1 MEEQPP
7 SSQST
12 NTQNPKHVSP
22 YFNFSDLNNPYRIEN
37 GDHTSLVLV
46 TELLTTENYITWSRS
61 MRRALRARNKLG
73 FISGNIVRPTNEED
87 PLFEMWERCN
97 DMVVS
102 WIQNAVSTDIKHT
115 LAFVDDAQMV
125 WIELK
130 DRFTQQNGPRIF
142 QLRRDLA
149 TLRQDRDSMSA
160 YFGNLKTLW
169 DEMIVYNPMPLC
181 TCGQLKVLS
190 ERYQRDYVIQ
200 FLMGLNDQY
209 TNARDQIMLIEPLP
223 SINKVFSLI
232 QQQEQHHQ
240 LTNNTPSCESMAL
253 AGKFVHTPFKT
264 INRNFTNL
272 RKERPYC
279 QHCRTQGHTLENC
292 YKAGNAEPPVC
303 SHCNVSGHMV
313 EKCYKLHGYPPSH
326 KLYKGRVA
334 SSFANQVV
342 LSTSPNKEEVSEEK
356 MVFTKEQYHHLMSL
370 IQPQS
375 LLTATPTANPTSFN
389 SKISATPSKMS
400 GKIIFNSNISADF
413 LKPNSVPW
421 IIDSG
426 ATDHMVCSQ
435 SFFTSDITKVSYR
448 VSLPN
453 DTFVS
458 ATHLGNIQLTDKIF
472 LPDVLCIP
480 SFSFNLISVKRLTEN
495 LTCCLVFINDTYRT
509 FPPGPRLELLK

>member
-7 SSQST
+7 SLQFT

-22 YFNFSDLNNPYRIEN
+22 YFNFSDPNNPYRIEN

-125 WIELK
+125 WTELK
-130 DRFTQQNGPRIF
+130 DRLSQQNGPRIF

-149 TLRQDRDSMSA
+149 TLRQDRDS
-160 YFGNLKTLW
+160 
-169 DEMIVYNPMPLC
+169 
-181 TCGQLKVLS
+181 
-190 ERYQRDYVIQ
+190 
-200 FLMGLNDQY
+200 
-209 TNARDQIMLIEPLP
+209 
-223 SINKVFSLI
+223 
-232 QQQEQHHQ
+232 
-240 LTNNTPSCESMAL
+240 
-253 AGKFVHTPFKT
+253 
-264 INRNFTNL
+264 
-272 RKERPYC
+272 
-279 QHCRTQGHTLENC
+279 
-292 YKAGNAEPPVC
+292 AGNAEPPVC

-334 SSFANQVV
+334 SSFANQAV

-389 SKISATPSKMS
+389 SKNSATPSKM
-400 GKIIFNSNISADF
+400 
-413 LKPNSVPW
+413 
-421 IIDSG
+421 SG

-448 VSLPN
+448 DLSTWTTIGIAEVRSGLY
-453 DTFVS
+453 
-458 ATHLGNIQLTDKIF
+458 HLLSKAVPPSSLTDLLSCLSPNF
-472 LPDVLCIP
+472 P
-480 SFSFNLISVKRLTEN
+480 SIAISVKSSMDVNGLWHCRLGHISDSRMK
-495 LTCCLVFINDTYRT
+495 LINDPIYSPCPDPSSDFPCSPPNVDSPPTSPNISSSSSRPAITPQDVNLDNSYVSYDHIDYDTPSPSQTLRKSTRNRTAPTYLQDCQQAALTLDFQSMAHTDVTVKLFSGKRT
-509 FPPGPRLELLK
+509 KKEHKAEQNNIELSINGAFSTSRTGIYSLIPGAKTEP